1 MSQLQELNLSEL
13 PMAATMVAH
22 MFFAPEM
29 HRFLHIRPPTILTFE
44 AMGNMS
50 DTFGFLLL
58 ESVSTTTY
66 QDSVPGTYLST

>member
-1 MSQLQELNLSEL
+1 MNQLQGKNLSEL
-13 PMAATMVAH
+13 PLAVTMVAY

-50 DTFGFLLL
+50 DTFGFLL
-58 ESVSTTTY
+58 
-66 QDSVPGTYLST
+66 

>member
-50 DTFGFLLL
+50 DTFGFLL
-58 ESVSTTTY
+58 
-66 QDSVPGTYLST
+66 